1 MYDNRELDFGNGR
14 DVRNLFGKVKSAVAS
29 RSYSRMKELVAEGA
43 DRQAAY
49 EGSKPKTITKEDL
62 L

>member
-1 MYDNRELDFGNGR
+1 
-14 DVRNLFGKVKSAVAS
+14 
-29 RSYSRMKELVAEGA
+29 MKELIAEGA